1 MGYFFRTVCPA
12 YFLLCLLFMSASLPA
27 QFYQGT
33 NMEFGKNRIQYR
45 DFTWLYY
52 PSENFEVYYY
62 IGGEPLAE
70 YTLISCENN
79 LKEMQQFFDY
89 TLDDKIQVLSYLN
102 QAEFRQSNLGL
113 TGDEQTNIGGSAKI
127 LGSKMFTYYEGSHE
141 KLNQQIR
148 ENIARVLFSQLMF
161 GGDWKD
167 VVKSS
172 ALLSVPR
179 WYEDGII
186 AYAANGMNNESETFV
201 RDLMR
206 SGRFKSFN
214 HFEGQDAKLIGQA
227 FWHYIAEV
235 YGSNVVAN
243 VLYMAQA
250 SRNIESGFLYVLG
263 LTVEQLSEEFENF
276 YADRAASLRSEL
288 LPSEPKQPDSF
299 NKKELKDWKR
309 ETKKLGDVAVKYN
322 KNYLYSQFCSSPD
335 QSKVAFVTNELG
347 QYRIWIYDA
356 ATQKKKCIL
365 KRDHKLD
372 RIIDQSYPVLA
383 WHPSGEILTYF
394 FEKEASVWIG
404 QYSLEEKKHTKR
416 KLSLIEK
423 VIDISYSSDGKKLI
437 MSGVTR
443 GQTDLYL
450 YQVIG
455 NNIERLTWDIWD
467 DMHPSFM
474 DGNTKVIFSSDR
486 PDDTLRTDQPISIR
500 QVFNKD
506 IYVFDLENRSKYLS
520 RITNTADMD
529 EDYPSEYSNKH
540 YTYLAN
546 NNGFDNRFLATI
558 DSTISSID
566 TTIHYRY
573 FTETSQLSA
582 FHRDILQYEFNQGQG
597 NYLVAFLKNNQPWIH
612 LGNKNADVSSFG
624 APAGVSD
631 PEMNQAAINTLRLS
645 ADTLRQ
651 GEVDI
656 DNYVFEDERTDYTFE
671 KETVRVEELGGKS
684 NDAVPVSEFVLPKS
698 RNYRLNFAADKAA
711 AQLRFNL
718 FNPIYQNYSE
728 SGPSSINPGLSGFT
742 QFGISDLFEDYRVV
756 GGFRTS
762 IGLDNTEY
770 GVSFENLKSRWDRR
784 IIFSRSSQRV
794 QQGVEIIKLQS
805 NDLAYVLKFPF
816 SEVSSIRIRGDYRL
830 DRIVRQSNDL
840 ISLAEP
846 NQTEMNVGLKLEYVF
861 DNTINRGLNLYHGTR
876 FKSWVERYQQLDLEE
891 RTDVNVVGFDFRHY
905 KRIHRSMIG
914 ALRFAGVSSFGAQ
927 RIINYLGG
935 VDNWMFQRV
944 DNSTPISNDIA
955 YRFQSFIGPMR
966 GFYLNARNGNSAL
979 MANTEVRW
987 PLFRYFIRKP
997 IKSDFVENFQLV
1009 TFLDAGTAWT
1019 GANPYSDDNLFNQ
1032 TEVIK
1037 NPVTVTISN
1046 NREPIVY
1053 GYGFGLRS
1061 RVLGYF
1067 VRADWAWGVDDGRI
1081 LDRVFYL
1088 SLNMDF

>member
-1 MGYFFRTVCPA
+1 MGY
-12 YFLLCLLFMSASLPA
+12 LLRIFSVVFIAAMSYLLPVTSMA

-70 YTLISCENN
+70 YTLISCEKN
-79 LKEMQQFFDY
+79 LVEMQQFFDY
-89 TLDDKIQVLSYLN
+89 NLDDKIQVLSYLN

-113 TGDEQTNIGGSAKI
+113 TGDEQSNIGGSAKI
-127 LGSKMFTYYEGSHE
+127 LGSKMFTFYEGSHD
-141 KLNQQIR
+141 KLDLQIR
-148 ENIARVLFSQLMF
+148 ENISKVLFSQLMF

-172 ALLSVPR
+172 ALLSVPK
-179 WYEDGII
+179 WYEEGII
-186 AYAANGMNNESETFV
+186 AYAAAGITNESETFV
-201 RDLMR
+201 RDRMR
-206 SGRFKSFN
+206 SGNFKSFN
-214 HFEGQDAKLIGQA
+214 HFEGNEARLMGQA
-227 FWHYIAEV
+227 FWHYISEV
-235 YGSNVVAN
+235 YGTNVVSN

-263 LTVEQLSEEFENF
+263 LTVEQLSDEFVKF
-276 YADRAASLRSEL
+276 YTDRAAIVRSEI
-288 LPSEPKQPDSF
+288 LPSEKREPESSD
-299 NKKELKDWKR
+299 KKAIKLWKR
-309 ETKKLGDVAVKYN
+309 EARMLGDIKVKHDKRYT
-322 KNYLYSQFCSSPD
+322 YSNFCISPD
-335 QSKVAFVTNELG
+335 QSKAAYVTNELG
-347 QYRIWIYDA
+347 QYRIWIYDVQ
-356 ATQKKKCIL
+356 TQKKRCIL

-372 RIIDQSYPVLA
+372 RIIDHTYPVLA

-394 FEKEASVWIG
+394 FEKKAQVWIG
-404 QYSLEEKKHTKR
+404 QYS
-416 KLSLIEK
+416 
-423 VIDISYSSDGKKLI
+423 SDGKKIIL
-437 MSGVTR
+437 SGVTR
-443 GQTDLYL
+443 GHTDIYL

-455 NNIERLTWDIWD
+455 NNIERLTWDVWD
-467 DMHPSFM
+467 DMHPSFI
-474 DGNTKVIFSSDR
+474 DGNNKVIFASNR
-486 PDDTLRTDQPISIR
+486 PDDTLRTDVPNE
-500 QVFNKD
+500 VHKAFDKD
-506 IYVFDLENRSKYLS
+506 IYIFDLENRGKYLQ
-520 RITNTADMD
+520 RITATPDVD
-529 EDYPSEYSNKH
+529 EDYPSEYSKLH

-546 NNGFDNRFLATI
+546 INNFDNRFMATI
-558 DSTISSID
+558 DSAISAVD
-566 TTIHYRY
+566 TVIHYRY
-573 FTETSQLSA
+573 FTVTSQLSS
-582 FHRDILQYEFNQGQG
+582 FHRDILQYEYSSADG
-597 NYLVAFLKNNQPWIH
+597 NFRLAFLKNNQPWVHI
-612 LGNKNADVSSFG
+612 GNKSLDVTSTTNASDDL
-624 APAGVSD
+624 GVGKTEFS
-631 PEMNQAAINTLRLS
+631 QQVLQFS
-645 ADTLRQ
+645 ADSLRK

-656 DNYVFEDERTDYTFE
+656 DKYVFEDERTDYSYE
-671 KETVRVEELGGKS
+671 KETVRVQELGTEAIS
-684 NDAVPVSEFVLPKS
+684 SDSIAPFVLPKS

-756 GGFRTS
+756 GGFRTG
-762 IGLDNTEY
+762 IALDNAEY
-770 GVSFENLKSRWDRR
+770 GVSFENLKGRWDRR
-784 IIFSRSSQRV
+784 IIFSRSAQRV
-794 QQGVEIIKLQS
+794 QQGVEIVKLQS

-816 SEVSSIRIRGDYRL
+816 SEVSSVRLRGDYRL
-830 DRIVRQSNDL
+830 DRLVRQSNDL
-840 ISLAEP
+840 VSLAEP
-846 NQTEMNVGLKLEYVF
+846 NVTEMNIGLKLEYVF
-861 DNTINRGLNLYHGTR
+861 DNSISRGLNLFHGTK
-876 FKSWVERYQQLDLEE
+876 FKTWVERYQQVDLEE
-891 RTDVNVVGFDFRHY
+891 RNNVNVIGFDLRHY

-914 ALRFAGVSSFGAQ
+914 AIRLAGVSSFGAQ

-944 DNSTPISNDIA
+944 DNSTPISNDIP

-979 MANTEVRW
+979 IANAEVRW

-997 IKSDFVENFQLV
+997 IKSDFVENFQMV
-1009 TFLDAGTAWT
+1009 TFFDAGTAWT

-1032 TEVIK
+1032 TVAVK